1 MALCSFLS
9 SPRTVLFNT
18 RILIGLLGL
27 IFQINQLAI
36 GIRHSSRRM
45 ITMVLTVFIG
55 LKFGSL
61 LSSHPQS
68 PYLYTVKIYKSKE
81 FI

>member
-1 MALCSFLS
+1 M
-9 SPRTVLFNT
+9 
-18 RILIGLLGL
+18 LIGLLGF

-36 GIRHSSRRM
+36 GIRHRMRRM

-55 LKFGSL
+55 VKFGSL
-61 LSSHPQS
+61 LSSHPLRG
-68 PYLYTVKIYKSKE
+68 PYLYIATIYKSKK

>member
-1 MALCSFLS
+1 M
-9 SPRTVLFNT
+9 
-18 RILIGLLGL
+18 LIGLLCL

-36 GIRHSSRRM
+36 GIRHRIRRT

-61 LSSHPQS
+61 LSSHPRS
-68 PYLYTVKIYKSKE
+68 PYLYTATIYKSKKL
-81 FI
+81 I